1 MTKTPGTPDWAAQ
14 SALLAKYISPNIIS
28 QWGKQKGTKW
38 LSDLRAEVTAGE
50 SVLRKTPEGL
60 VRSVSV
66 TRIYVFYNHPTRGL
80 LELVE
85 DRQEFKDGLPTRQ
98 RALNCI
104 SEKLLPQEKRNPRR
118 GAIRALKEEIG
129 LEGIEEKR
137 LIEVDIL
144 PIKED
149 SHSYPGLVTEYII
162 YSFSLTLEEEEFEKM
177 RLEEELE
184 NTVTHF
190 LWRKKN

>member
-66 TRIYVFYNHPTRGL
+66 TRIYVFYTHPTRGL
-80 LELVE
+80 LELVA

-162 YSFSLTLEEEEFEKM
+162 YSFSLIWID
-177 RLEEELE
+177 
-184 NTVTHF
+184 V
-190 LWRKKN
+190 